1 MSIILYMHLRVRMRL
16 AVRLVTVVTE
26 LNELEELMKKYVLR
40 RTKSL
45 IASQLPRKGTYM
57 YMYIIHAQ

>member
-1 MSIILYMHLRVRMRL
+1 MG
-16 AVRLVTVVTE
+16 VVHVIVATE
-26 LNELEELMKKYVLR
+26 LTELEESMKKYVLR

-57 YMYIIHAQ
+57 YMYIIHAHVYMYMYM